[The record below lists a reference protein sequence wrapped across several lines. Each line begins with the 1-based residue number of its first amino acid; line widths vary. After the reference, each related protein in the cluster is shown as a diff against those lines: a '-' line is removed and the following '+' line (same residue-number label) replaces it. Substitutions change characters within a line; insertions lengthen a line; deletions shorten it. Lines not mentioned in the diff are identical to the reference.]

1 MKCFL
6 VDVTQTSKILH
17 YHRNEH
23 QRGELLIMEQQS
35 MKFCHS
41 CCMPLNT
48 PESQSKN
55 ELYCVYCANENGT
68 LKEWDE
74 ILAGATNFIASW
86 QHIPLEEAKKR
97 AVRMLSSM
105 PAWADKINP
114 I

>member
-1 MKCFL
+1 
-6 VDVTQTSKILH
+6 
-17 YHRNEH
+17 
-23 QRGELLIMEQQS
+23 MEQQS

-48 PESQSKN
+48 PGSQSKN
-55 ELYCVYCANENGT
+55 ELYCVYCANEKGT

-74 ILAGATNFIASW
+74 ILAGATDFIASW